1 MKYNYD
7 QIGNERWLDEI
18 LTTSRSS
25 PVTVPSDLQEKL
37 DRHSSIE
44 YSSITFD
51 ESSDV
56 YDASYGQES
65 LPAICEYGKICK
77 VQSYKAKA

>member
-1 MKYNYD
+1 MNYNGD
-7 QIGNERWLDEI
+7 QIGNERWLNGI

-25 PVTVPSDLQEKL
+25 PVTVPSDLQDKL
-37 DRHSSIE
+37 DRHSSMK

-51 ESSDV
+51 KSTDI

-65 LPAICEYGKICK
+65 LPAICEYGK
-77 VQSYKAKA
+77 